1 MSLVVMQLVLQS
13 EEPRRAALCST
24 RGELYRASKIHAMVL
39 PQVEQ
44 VVYQGRGGLL
54 SPVSQQQSLLWCSV
68 AVTARAVLS
77 ATWMPRALF
86 VGLKYSACLS
96 GWGPECRES

>member
-54 SPVSQQQSLLWCSV
+54 SPVSQQQSLLRCRSIV
-68 AVTARAVLS
+68 VVQRCCQGSGSALCHVDAPCPVRGAQILS
-77 ATWMPRALF
+77 LP
-86 VGLKYSACLS
+86 
-96 GWGPECRES
+96 